1 MFLEIVL
8 PWVLLLLAAPAAV
21 VAAAVTPM
29 LMER

>member
-1 MFLEIVL
+1 MFLEFVL

-29 LMER
+29 IMEG

>member
-8 PWVLLLLAAPAAV
+8 PWLLLLLAAPAAV
-21 VAAAVTPM
+21 VAAAVMPM

>member
-8 PWVLLLLAAPAAV
+8 PWVLLFLAAPVAV

-29 LMER
+29 IIEG